1 MTVPA
6 PPRDEPSF
14 AEFYRSHRA
23 KMIGYVRVQATGR
36 VHDPE
41 LVAEEGWVKFFPHW
55 ENCEYPGAYLRQCMI
70 SAANDAL
77 NRTRAEPP
85 TYSSDDKPEMVS
97 AAVAAG
103 RGPIEAGPDD
113 KPYDPELT
121 AALQRLSPKLREF
134 VLLDTELN
142 LGERSVSEI
151 AGILGIKRSAAY
163 ARKNRAY
170 AALRKLLP
178 PDYLEL
184 RATRPG
190 RGGVGGWSTS

>member
-1 MTVPA
+1 MNRLKDKIAVVTGGGA
-6 PPRDEPSF
+6 GIG
-14 AEFYRSHRA
+14 RA
-23 KMIGYVRVQATGR
+23 TC
-36 VHDPE
+36 E

-55 ENCEYPGAYLRQCMI
+55 ENCEYPVAYLRQCMI

-103 RGPIEAGPDD
+103 RGPIEAGSDD

-151 AGILGIKRSAAY
+151 AGILAIRRSAAY
-163 ARKNRAY
+163 ARKRKCRIEVFELHHGRSNR
-170 AALRKLLP
+170 
-178 PDYLEL
+178 
-184 RATRPG
+184 
-190 RGGVGGWSTS
+190 